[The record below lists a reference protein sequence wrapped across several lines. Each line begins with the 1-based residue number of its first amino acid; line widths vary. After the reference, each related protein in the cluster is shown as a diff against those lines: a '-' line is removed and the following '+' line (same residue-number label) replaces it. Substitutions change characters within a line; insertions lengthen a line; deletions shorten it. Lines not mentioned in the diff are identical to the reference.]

1 MAKLALEGN
10 SSNKAL
16 KMQRIPADRCLKP
29 RTWDKAHCSQ
39 CGNATWGGAESQCRS
54 CIKRSEADLQAEAEA
69 KQADWRTLSSAPVQ
83 DVPWSDASEMMW
95 CHGGSGGV
103 FLLRLPTGAV
113 CLKTESCSLE
123 MLFAQKLAEALS
135 VRTARMRAV
144 ANSHPER
151 AAICSAL
158 EQAVPTFDDHRLQV
172 PRARGAEALIV
183 MEFIDGC
190 AMMGVAANGY
200 LQQHRDTSRV
210 WHVLGRLMGFDVL
223 INNFD
228 RLPLA
233 WSNEGNLGNVML
245 STVLDGPV
253 GIDHSVHPITN
264 PAGLQNYL
272 GRVRRVCVEVR
283 DGDGASCNAVK
294 QAIYNNTA
302 IALSSKELEELRYGC
317 LELLQEVS
325 RLASTGDME
334 RILDEV
340 SDNIRQELGC
350 AQGKSC
356 HSLIHTVSQCVHE
369 ALAEG
374 L

>member
-1 MAKLALEGN
+1 
-10 SSNKAL
+10 
-16 KMQRIPADRCLKP
+16 
-29 RTWDKAHCSQ
+29 
-39 CGNATWGGAESQCRS
+39 
-54 CIKRSEADLQAEAEA
+54 
-69 KQADWRTLSSAPVQ
+69 
-83 DVPWSDASEMMW
+83 
-95 CHGGSGGV
+95 
-103 FLLRLPTGAV
+103 
-113 CLKTESCSLE
+113 
-123 MLFAQKLAEALS
+123 
-135 VRTARMRAV
+135 
-144 ANSHPER
+144 
-151 AAICSAL
+151 
-158 EQAVPTFDDHRLQV
+158 
-172 PRARGAEALIV
+172 

-272 GRVRRVCVEVR
+272 DRVRRVCVEVR
-283 DGDGASCNAVK
+283 DGDGAPCNSVK

-325 RLASTGDME
+325 RLASTGDMG
-334 RILDEV
+334 RILDDV
-340 SDNIRQELGC
+340 SDNIKQELGC
-350 AQGKSC
+350 DPGKSC

-369 ALAEG
+369 ALAEDQR
-374 L
+374 